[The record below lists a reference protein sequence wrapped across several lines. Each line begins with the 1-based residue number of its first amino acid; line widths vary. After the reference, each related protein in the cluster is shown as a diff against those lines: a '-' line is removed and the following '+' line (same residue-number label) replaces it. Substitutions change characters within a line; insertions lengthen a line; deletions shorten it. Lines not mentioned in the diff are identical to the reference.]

1 MEPPVLPHPT
11 PHLRW
16 LLGRCEWVNE
26 YQTVDWY
33 TSIGERCPSQYSGR
47 KWFKREWEKKL
58 LESIEINHQV
68 VKE

>member
-1 MEPPVLPHPT
+1 MEPPVLPKRP
-11 PHLRW
+11 PLRS
-16 LLGRCEWVNE
+16 LIGYEWVNE

-33 TSIGERCPSQYSGR
+33 TSLGERYPNQYSGR

-58 LESIEINHQV
+58 LESIETNHQA